1 MDITSVVHKHFLIMT
16 FNVELSPS
24 TRRNRKISCAIQY
37 RPVMGLVI
45 LLVGW
50 LF

>member
-37 RPVMGLVI
+37 RPVMGLVF

>member
-1 MDITSVVHKHFLIMT
+1 MNITSVVHKHFLIMT

-24 TRRNRKISCAIQY
+24 TRKNRKMSRAIQY
-37 RPVMGLVI
+37 RPVVGLVF